1 MHHLIEITQIKKIK
15 LKIIEISIVNICWMV
30 IKKIMTITLNFYI
43 VVNKIYL
50 YNYTDKITV

>member
-30 IKKIMTITLNFYI
+30 INNIFDNDFKLLQFW
-43 VVNKIYL
+43 
-50 YNYTDKITV
+50 